1 MNIINSN
8 KMSEIINQYSNYSF
22 SSNYNLYEDIFDIKT
37 PVNQKVTYYEPND
50 NSGNQNTKDNTS
62 SIDEKAQKE
71 DSTTQ
76 NSIKINEITKEETY
90 EQMPQ
95 PRIVN
100 IVSMFD
106 LGCDLNLREIALKC
120 SNSEYNPQRINAVI
134 MRKKNPKTAAL
145 IFQTG
150 KVICLGAQD
159 EETSKKAAKL
169 YARDIRDNLIIN
181 VVFKNFKIINIVAT
195 CDVKFHVKL
204 SRLNAKLAYELSKKN
219 LEENV
224 CYEPE
229 NFPGL
234 IYHMG
239 NPKLCILIFDSGKIN
254 FVGAKNRDDIYKA
267 LKNIYPLVK
276 KYKNEIVTDEFN
288 MLTNT
293 SNSIE

>member
-1 MNIINSN
+1 MLDITD
-8 KMSEIINQYSNYSF
+8 QDSNYSS
-22 SSNYNLYEDIFDIKT
+22 SSNSSLYKRIYNEKT
-37 PVNQKVTYYEPND
+37 PINRSVTYYAPND
-50 NSGNQNTKDNTS
+50 NSGNQSTKDNIN

-71 DSTTQ
+71 DSTAQ

-100 IVSMFD
+100 IVSSFD

-239 NPKLCILIFDSGKIN
+239 KPKLCILIFDSGKIN

>member
-1 MNIINSN
+1 MLDITD
-8 KMSEIINQYSNYSF
+8 QDSNYSS
-22 SSNYNLYEDIFDIKT
+22 SSNSSLYKRIYDEKT
-37 PVNQKVTYYEPND
+37 PINQSVTYHAPND
-50 NSGNQNTKDNTS
+50 NSGNQNTKDNIN

-71 DSTTQ
+71 DSTAQ

-100 IVSMFD
+100 IVSSFD

-120 SNSEYNPQRINAVI
+120 ANSEYNPQRFNALI
-134 MRKKNPKTAAL
+134 MRKKNPKTSAL
-145 IFQTG
+145 IFRTG
-150 KVICLGAQD
+150 KIICTGAQD
-159 EETSKKAAKL
+159 EETSKKAGKL
-169 YARDIRDNLIIN
+169 YARDIKKNLEIN
-181 VVFKNFKIINIVAT
+181 VKFKNFKIINIASA

-204 SRLNAKLAYELSKKN
+204 NLLNAKLAYKLSKKN
-219 LEENV
+219 LEQHI

-234 IYHMG
+234 IYHMI
-239 NPKLCILIFDSGKIN
+239 NPKLCLTIFNTGKIN

>member
-1 MNIINSN
+1 M
-8 KMSEIINQYSNYSF
+8 
-22 SSNYNLYEDIFDIKT
+22 
-37 PVNQKVTYYEPND
+37 
-50 NSGNQNTKDNTS
+50 
-62 SIDEKAQKE
+62 
-71 DSTTQ
+71 
-76 NSIKINEITKEETY
+76 
-90 EQMPQ
+90 
-95 PRIVN
+95 
-100 IVSMFD
+100 
-106 LGCDLNLREIALKC
+106 
-120 SNSEYNPQRINAVI
+120 
-134 MRKKNPKTAAL
+134 
-145 IFQTG
+145 
-150 KVICLGAQD
+150 
-159 EETSKKAAKL
+159 
-169 YARDIRDNLIIN
+169 IIN

-204 SRLNAKLAYELSKKN
+204 SRLNAKLAYELSKIN
-219 LEENV
+219 LEQNV

>member
-1 MNIINSN
+1 MSDIIDQDSN
-8 KMSEIINQYSNYSF
+8 F
-22 SSNYNLYEDIFDIKT
+22 SSSSNSSLYKRIYNEKT
-37 PVNQKVTYYEPND
+37 PINRSVTLYAPND
-50 NSGNQNTKDNTS
+50 NSGKQNTKDNIN

-71 DSTTQ
+71 DSTAQ

-159 EETSKKAAKL
+159 EEASKKAAKL
-169 YARDIRDNLIIN
+169 YARDIRDNLVIN

-288 MLTNT
+288 MLTKT

>member
-1 MNIINSN
+1 
-8 KMSEIINQYSNYSF
+8 MSDITDQDSNYSS
-22 SSNYNLYEDIFDIKT
+22 SSNSSLYKRIYNEKT
-37 PVNQKVTYYEPND
+37 PINPSVTYYAPND
-50 NSGNQNTKDNTS
+50 NSGNQNTKDNIN

-71 DSTTQ
+71 NSTAQ

-134 MRKKNPKTAAL
+134 MRKKNPKTSAL
-145 IFQTG
+145 IFRTG
-150 KVICLGAQD
+150 KIICTGAQD
-159 EETSKKAAKL
+159 EETSKKAGKL
-169 YARDIRDNLIIN
+169 YARDIKKNLEIN
-181 VVFKNFKIINIVAT
+181 VKFKNFKIINIASA

-204 SRLNAKLAYELSKKN
+204 NLLNAKLAYKLSKKN
-219 LEENV
+219 LEQHI

-234 IYHMG
+234 IYHMI
-239 NPKLCILIFDSGKIN
+239 NPKLCLTIFNTGKIN
-254 FVGAKNRDDIYKA
+254 FVGAKKRYDIIKA
-267 LKNIYPLVK
+267 FEKIYTLVK
-276 KYKNEIVTDEFN
+276 KYKKKINIYDFN
-288 MLTNT
+288 IIKKN
-293 SNSIE
+293 NNNI